1 MNDTNTAS
9 LQRWL
14 RDYCSQSAVITGSV
28 VVASTLHGE
37 NIRILAEWPERSDI
51 NQPLIDA
58 SSIALKRKLEEIV
71 VPPVIQTEQGPQRIV
86 QVLLGEA
93 NAPCV
98 IALGL
103 SSSSDSISQGYLNDL
118 RSLKST
124 LDKLLH
130 APDELGGG
138 PAAALLGLQSALLG
152 KGSLE
157 SVAVAFV
164 NELAGKFRF
173 DRASLGLLED
183 DNIRIIAISHNAAF
197 EHKQELLRSLAAA
210 MEEAADQGATL
221 TQPPRHD
228 EPPYILLAHTEFA
241 ARAGTSLCSLP
252 LVSDG
257 RVIGVLA
264 LERLGALPPGR
275 NEVTQCEHLAALAA
289 PIIALRRQAERS
301 LVQRVFESL
310 HQVRHKLR
318 SSDSRFTRIALGAS
332 ALALVVLLLVPLPYQ
347 VTAAARIEGAEQ
359 HVLVAPTD
367 GFLKEAH
374 VRPGDVVKAG
384 QLLAQMADQDLRLEE
399 SKWQAEFTQH
409 ENAYISGMARADRA
423 SFSVSRAK
431 ANEASAQLDLVR
443 SQLGR
448 MRIVAP
454 TDGII
459 VQGDLTQSLGAPVR
473 RGDTLL
479 TLAPQ
484 GRHRLLLD
492 VDERDI
498 GDIGSGRQG
507 VLALTALP
515 GEVQRFSIDRIVPVA
530 INREGNN
537 IFEVEAKLAEDP
549 PSLRPGMLGVAR
561 VDADKRTLLW
571 RLTHRGFDWLRLQLF
586 GWGL

>member
-1 MNDTNTAS
+1 MNDTHTAT

-14 RDYCSQSAVITGSV
+14 RDYCNQSAVITGSV
-28 VVASTLHGE
+28 VVAATLHGE

-58 SSIALKRKLEEIV
+58 STIALKRKLEDIV
-71 VPPVIQTEQGPQRIV
+71 VPPVMLSDQGPQRIV
-86 QVLLGEA
+86 QILLGDDGT
-93 NAPCV
+93 PSV
-98 IALGL
+98 LALGL
-103 SSSSDSISQGYLNDL
+103 KSSNDNVALGYLNDL

-130 APDELGGG
+130 APNNLSSG
-138 PAAALLGLQSALLG
+138 PAATLLGLQSALLG
-152 KGSLE
+152 KETLE
-157 SVAVAFV
+157 SAALAFV
-164 NELAGKFRF
+164 NELAGTFRF
-173 DRASLGLLED
+173 DRVSLGFLED
-183 DNIRIIAISHNAAF
+183 DHIRIGAISHNATF
-197 EHKQELLRSLAAA
+197 EHKQALLRSLAAA

-221 TQPPRHD
+221 TQPPRPD
-228 EPPYILLAHTEFA
+228 EPPYILLAHAEFA

-252 LVSDG
+252 LVNEG
-257 RVIGVLA
+257 LVIGILT

-289 PIIALRRQAERS
+289 PIITLRRQAERS
-301 LVQRVFESL
+301 LIQRLSEHLTQLRHTLRAGESRL
-310 HQVRHKLR
+310 
-318 SSDSRFTRIALGAS
+318 SRMTLTGI
-332 ALALVVLLLVPLPYQ
+332 ALALLALLLIPLPYQ
-347 VTAAARIEGAEQ
+347 VTAGARIEGAEQ

-367 GFLKEAH
+367 GFLKEAN

-384 QLLAQMADQDLRLEE
+384 QTLAQMADQDLRLEE

-409 ENAYISGMARADRA
+409 ENAYIAAMARADRA
-423 SFSVSRAK
+423 AFSVSRAK

-443 SQLGR
+443 SQLAR

-454 TDGII
+454 SDGIV
-459 VQGDLTQSLGAPVR
+459 VQGDLTQSLGSPLR

-484 GRHRLLLD
+484 GRHRLVLD

-498 GDIGSGRQG
+498 GDIVTGRQG
-507 VLALTALP
+507 NLALTALP
-515 GEVQRFSIDRIVPVA
+515 GEALSFSVERIVPVA
-530 INREGNN
+530 ISRDGNN
-537 IFEVEAKLAEDP
+537 LFEVESKLTEDL

-561 VDADKRTLLW
+561 VDADKRSLLW
-571 RLTHRGFDWLRLQLF
+571 RFGHRGIDWLRLQLF

>member
-1 MNDTNTAS
+1 
-9 LQRWL
+9 
-14 RDYCSQSAVITGSV
+14 
-28 VVASTLHGE
+28 
-37 NIRILAEWPERSDI
+37 
-51 NQPLIDA
+51 
-58 SSIALKRKLEEIV
+58 
-71 VPPVIQTEQGPQRIV
+71 
-86 QVLLGEA
+86 
-93 NAPCV
+93 
-98 IALGL
+98 
-103 SSSSDSISQGYLNDL
+103 
-118 RSLKST
+118 
-124 LDKLLH
+124 
-130 APDELGGG
+130 
-138 PAAALLGLQSALLG
+138 
-152 KGSLE
+152 
-157 SVAVAFV
+157 
-164 NELAGKFRF
+164 
-173 DRASLGLLED
+173 
-183 DNIRIIAISHNAAF
+183 
-197 EHKQELLRSLAAA
+197 
-210 MEEAADQGATL
+210 
-221 TQPPRHD
+221 
-228 EPPYILLAHTEFA
+228 
-241 ARAGTSLCSLP
+241 
-252 LVSDG
+252 
-257 RVIGVLA
+257 
-264 LERLGALPPGR
+264 
-275 NEVTQCEHLAALAA
+275 
-289 PIIALRRQAERS
+289 
-301 LVQRVFESL
+301 VFESL

-515 GEVQRFSIDRIVPVA
+515 GEVQRFSIERIVPVA